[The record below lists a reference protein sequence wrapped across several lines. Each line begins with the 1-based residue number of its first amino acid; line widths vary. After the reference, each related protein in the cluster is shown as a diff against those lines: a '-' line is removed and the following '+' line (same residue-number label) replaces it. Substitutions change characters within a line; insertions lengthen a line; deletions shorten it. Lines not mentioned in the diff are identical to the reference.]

1 MDRPIKLWE
10 FLLGLVG
17 LLISIGTIV
26 YNTGTRDAGLGMK
39 VEYHEKR
46 LNTIEVNQAIRDREL
61 NIKIDRMMEM
71 QNNIMIQLERKVDRK

>member
-10 FLLGLVG
+10 FLLGLIG
-17 LLISIGTIV
+17 LLIGIGTIV
-26 YNTGTRDAGLGMK
+26 YNTGTKDAGLSMK

-71 QNNIMIQLERKVDRK
+71 QNSIMIQLERKEDRK